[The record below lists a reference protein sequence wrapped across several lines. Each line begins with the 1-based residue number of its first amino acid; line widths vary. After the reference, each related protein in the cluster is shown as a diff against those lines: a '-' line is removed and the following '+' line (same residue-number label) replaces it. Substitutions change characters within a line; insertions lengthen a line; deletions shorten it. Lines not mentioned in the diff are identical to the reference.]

1 MIFRTQENVPHIY
14 PNKSRDFQLLCRVKD
29 YSLGATRQLID
40 TIPAI
45 STTSEISDRL
55 LPLLANKLGLFNIK
69 NIDNR
74 TLRHLCLTFPFIIKW
89 KGSKRA
95 IEMAVNAWLQLYI
108 GITEQLNPIT
118 IDTEKNLILIHMS
131 NTSVSTAYLDV
142 IFEYILPQSYSYAI
156 NQAIPQSLDPISIE
170 ADTDTYRAIL
180 IDSTEN
186 SKLDTTQTA
195 GFPDRVKSKVGLT
208 TLYIDHEDHSVGCTE
223 QIFPKNDGGQS

>member
-40 TIPAI
+40 TIPTI
-45 STTSEISDRL
+45 SATSEISDRL

-74 TLRHLCLTFPFIIKW
+74 TLRHLCLTFPSIIKW

-108 GITEQLNPIT
+108 GITEQFGDLVINT
-118 IDTEKNLILIHMS
+118 GENLIEIPVS
-131 NTSVSTAYLDV
+131 NINVSTKYLDLV
-142 IFEYILPQSYSYAI
+142 FEHILPQSYSYI
-156 NQAIPQSLDPISIE
+156 LKQVKLVKYSTSII

-186 SKLDTTQTA
+186 SILDDTTEST

-208 TLYIDHEDHSVGCTE
+208 TLYIDHENH
-223 QIFPKNDGGQS
+223 